1 MGTVLQSVE
10 DRMGL
15 ERGREAQH
23 GAASINIHTI
33 ESRTII
39 SHTAFIS
46 KSIKNFWRLSVTVEL
61 VSLSYIWRKIE
72 IIMRKRQ

>member
-10 DRMGL
+10 DRVGL

-33 ESRTII
+33 ESRT
-39 SHTAFIS
+39 S

-72 IIMRKRQ
+72 VIIRKRQ